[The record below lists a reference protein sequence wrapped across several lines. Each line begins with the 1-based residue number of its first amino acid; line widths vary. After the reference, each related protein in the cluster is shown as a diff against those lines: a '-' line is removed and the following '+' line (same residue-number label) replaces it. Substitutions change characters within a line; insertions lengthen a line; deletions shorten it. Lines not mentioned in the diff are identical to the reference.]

1 MGLRGLA
8 GQGENA
14 RVWHLGRD
22 EVVRICDT
30 ANLELARLP
39 SHQNLLETGRPV
51 ANGEGLAQVLPL
63 CAGGSIAEAVAVR
76 GQLACDETLVIV
88 DVIAAAL
95 TELHEVGLVH
105 LDVKPANILL
115 TADGQPVLGDTYQV
129 TSADGRAI
137 IRGTPPF
144 TIPGMMAAP
153 ATDWIA
159 LGRTAAA
166 IATTSAST
174 PVELLPANLREIV
187 KLLLDGRNP
196 RPRLNELR
204 IASTIAVPADR
215 APVPKPNRPTIEF
228 GPQPLGSKEH
238 APRRGAVLP
247 LAVVLIFV
255 LLVLLSGGGGNSST
269 TGPPAEVS
277 WSKAR
282 GKLTVATADGPVQ
295 FALGQPGDDI
305 AFGDWNCDGTATPA
319 VIRGEQA
326 FVFMSWPGRGPVQ
339 SLPIRTSSLTYNCD

>member
-1 MGLRGLA
+1 MGLQGLA

-14 RVWHLGRD
+14 RVWHIGRD

-30 ANLELARLP
+30 ADLELARLP
-39 SHQNLLETGRPV
+39 SHQNLLETGRPA

-63 CAGGSIAEAVAVR
+63 CAGGSIAEAVAAR

-88 DVIAAAL
+88 DVVAAAL
-95 TELHEVGLVH
+95 TELHESGLVH

-115 TADGQPVLGDTYQV
+115 TADGQPILGDTYQV

-153 ATDWIA
+153 TTDWIA

-174 PVELLPANLREIV
+174 PIELLPTRLREIISS
-187 KLLLDGRNP
+187 LLDGRDP
-196 RPRLNELR
+196 RPLLNELQ
-204 IASTIAVPADR
+204 IASTIAVPTDR
-215 APVPKPNRPTIEF
+215 TPVPKPNRPTIEF
-228 GPQPLGSKEH
+228 GPQPRRSKEH
-238 APRRGAVLP
+238 APRRRAALP

-255 LLVLLSGGGGNSST
+255 LVVLLSGAGGQSST
-269 TGPPAEVS
+269 TGPPAKVS

-282 GKLTVATADGPVQ
+282 GELTIATPDGPVG
-295 FALGQPGDDI
+295 FALGQPGDEI

-319 VIRGEQA
+319 VIRGEDA
-326 FVFMSWPGRGPVQ
+326 FVFTSWPGDGPVR
-339 SLPIRTSSLTYNCD
+339 SLATLTSSLSYQCD